1 MSKEKDNLIAKIC
14 ENLPLNL
21 TILEKNG
28 CCQKPE
34 SNCKYNRTNLD
45 SDLHLCHK
53 KTHTPDL
60 PLLRPTG

>member
-1 MSKEKDNLIAKIC
+1 MKYERFDPLVKIC
-14 ENLPLNL
+14 ENLSFNL
-21 TILEKNG
+21 TLFERKG

-45 SDLHLCHK
+45 SSLHFCHK
-53 KTHTPDL
+53 KTYTPDL